1 MNRQELIDA
10 VAGRSGYSEIAT
22 GEAIDAVLAAITRA
36 VMTGNTGQLVG
47 FAVNAP

>member
-10 VAGRSGYSEIAT
+10 VAGRSGYSKAAT
-22 GEAIDAVLAAITRA
+22 GEAIDSVLAAIVT
-36 VMTGNTGQLVG
+36 TGNTGQLVG